1 MARQYKVEGTKTFL
15 YWSLALLVVGLW
27 AVKDAW
33 FPSQATIDKK
43 TAEELAHFVLFNK
56 SLAFLCLPASAICA
70 YIHRIVR

>member
-15 YWSLALLVVGLW
+15 YWSLALLLIGLW

-33 FPSQATIDKK
+33 FPSQSTIDKK
-43 TAEELAHFVLFNK
+43 TAEELAQFVLFNK